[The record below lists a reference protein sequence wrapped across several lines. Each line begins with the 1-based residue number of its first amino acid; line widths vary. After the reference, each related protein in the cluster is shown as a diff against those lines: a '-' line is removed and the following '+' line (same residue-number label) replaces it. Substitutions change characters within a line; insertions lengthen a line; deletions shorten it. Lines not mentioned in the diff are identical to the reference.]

1 MSRPNAL
8 MRSPSTSDELSQD
21 QYAAQMK
28 QLDSEAFYTFA
39 AAILV
44 TLVFWLAI
52 FLTHDLSITFMHLP
66 LWFVL
71 SCLGGYIFSVVSVII
86 LVKFF
91 LKTMTLKV
99 PSVKHP
105 SCSQHPST
113 DTVASAATDATAAG
127 TAASSGATTTANAA
141 DDAHEGGR

>member
-8 MRSPSTSDELSQD
+8 MRSSSTTDELSQD

-105 SCSQHPST
+105 ST
-113 DTVASAATDATAAG
+113 DTVARATTDATAAD
-127 TAASSGATTTANAA
+127 AVASSGAAATANSG

>member
-8 MRSPSTSDELSQD
+8 MRSPSTTDELSQD

-105 SCSQHPST
+105 ST
-113 DTVASAATDATAAG
+113 DTVASASTDTAAVG
-127 TAASSGATTTANAA
+127 SVASSNAAATTNAG
-141 DDAHEGGR
+141 DDAHKGGR

>member
-8 MRSPSTSDELSQD
+8 MRSPSTTDELSQD

-105 SCSQHPST
+105 ST
-113 DTVASAATDATAAG
+113 DAVASACTDTAAAG
-127 TAASSGATTTANAA
+127 SVASSGAAATANAG